1 MNIPVD
7 KLKAVRHVVTHANC
21 PDGVA
26 SAMILRSALG
36 PTVKFTF
43 LDYETQAHRE
53 LPAETGMLFCDFT
66 PHRSRVQEFV
76 DAGAIVLD
84 HHKTQRDIAEAFGEL
99 GVYADNDGRSGA
111 SLAHEVWA
119 AMGFS
124 RYQLVGSAVGKL
136 ARLAAIRDTW
146 QRSDREW
153 QRACDQASALVF
165 WPAEEL
171 LRTTPDEW
179 DRKLEIGPALYR
191 KHRDAAQRALDSG
204 VSFTTAGGTV
214 APSALAVAANIKVI
228 VFQGVDLTSDAA
240 ELDDGKHHMVV
251 GFGYSNE
258 PGAQSPRVTFS
269 LRSHTGYDVGAFAKF
284 FGGGGH
290 AAAAGFSQPVDELSP
305 NPYQDIRL
313 AFGAFELM
321 GRVWA

>member
-36 PTVKFTF
+36 PAVKFTF
-43 LDYETQAHRE
+43 LDHETQAHRE
-53 LPAETGMLFCDFT
+53 LPAEPGMLFCDFT

-84 HHKTQRDIAEAFGEL
+84 HHKTQRDIVEAFGEN
-99 GVYADNDGRSGA
+99 GVYAENDGRSGA
-111 SLAHEVWA
+111 SLAHEVWV

-124 RYQLVGSAVGKL
+124 RYQLVGSAVEKL

-171 LRTTPDEW
+171 IRTAPDGW

-191 KHRDAAQRALDSG
+191 KHREAAQRALDVG
-204 VSFTTAGGTV
+204 VSFTTAGG
-214 APSALAVAANIKVI
+214 IKVI
-228 VFQGVDLTSDAA
+228 AFQENQDETSDAA
-240 ELDDGKHHMVV
+240 EFDAGAHDVVV
-251 GFGYSNE
+251 GFSYAKE
-258 PGAQSPRVTFS
+258 PGADHPRLRFS
-269 LRSHTGYDVGAFAKF
+269 LRSHKGFDVGAFAKAL
-284 FGGGGH
+284 GGGGH
-290 AAAAGFSQPVDELSP
+290 AAAAGFEVGTFERSHT
-305 NPYQDIRL
+305 PYQEIREALCNYEIAAL
-313 AFGAFELM
+313 AGQ
-321 GRVWA
+321 RS